1 MKSAR
6 KVDTGIEL
14 EFEDGEAAFLRN
26 LPDRLRAAIKAG
38 REHRGAKWL
47 HPRLAE
53 DHNVDAG
60 LQTLLG
66 EEIERER
73 MGCIDAFAAD
83 LVTVLGGDDRIVL
96 TDDAAVRWLAV
107 LTDLRFMLAGELG
120 IETDEDADRILGER
134 SDDPNEFLY
143 AYLTALQELIIR
155 IGFGD

>member
-1 MKSAR
+1 MKAAR
-6 KVDTGIEL
+6 KVEAGIEL
-14 EFEDGEAAFLRN
+14 ELEDGEAAFLLR
-26 LPDRLRAAIKAG
+26 LPDRLRAAIGAG
-38 REHRGAKWL
+38 RKHGGAKWL

-53 DHNVDAG
+53 DHNIDAS

-83 LVTVLGGDDRIVL
+83 LAAVRDDSARVVLSE
-96 TDDAAVRWLAV
+96 DAAVRWLAV

-120 IETDEDADRILGER
+120 IESDEDANRIVRER
-134 SDDPNEFLY
+134 MHEPDGFLY

-155 IGFGD
+155 EGFGG